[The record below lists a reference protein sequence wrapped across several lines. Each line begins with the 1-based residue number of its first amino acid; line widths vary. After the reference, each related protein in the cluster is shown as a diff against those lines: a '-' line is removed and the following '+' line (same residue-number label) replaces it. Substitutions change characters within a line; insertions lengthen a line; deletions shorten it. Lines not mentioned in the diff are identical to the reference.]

1 MGLPFLSYLVYPTQI
16 RLARRSRVR
25 FSRKIKIYI
34 RHYQTG
40 DWSGHTAQR
49 FVLPLLAFTEKA
61 RKGAIDE
68 TFYRQWAKRTNR
80 VLRGGSWNNDLS
92 KRNDNNGF
100 RLVSQLNTQD
110 GCQLAEQPLP
120 DLSTR

>member
-61 RKGAIDE
+61 RSRGYRRNVLQAMGE
-68 TFYRQWAKRTNR
+68 T
-80 VLRGGSWNNDLS
+80 D
-92 KRNDNNGF
+92 
-100 RLVSQLNTQD
+100 
-110 GCQLAEQPLP
+110 
-120 DLSTR
+120 